1 MQDSIISRENT
12 KISNKD
18 LILFK
23 EEILKDMRN
32 IKKSLEE
39 RYGAMN
45 ENISSKLN
53 KFELK
58 LTTLETKL
66 LNITHKINSDNKMM
80 QSIESLNKFKD
91 QMNDNIFKSRA
102 KFNEF
107 ESYMKSELTRINE
120 LLKESIIYPSLIG
133 NLSRFKNFHDFMD
146 YILEEISQFKRVKE
160 KMEADNVPTKK
171 RIEQIIDSFKLQM
184 NNFNISSKNL
194 ITNSINESN
203 DRISTISRI
212 YDEKF
217 RKLNEENSK
226 FNDLVMNKL
235 DEISIQTKF
244 VKDDEFSNF
253 GQKLKNFEDDLEDL
267 NKKINRIQEL
277 INNILSNQNMSKINH
292 NKEKKVAIYSG
303 VKQYIQGNLDANE
316 LATMKKFTESS
327 PKKNLNK
334 YNNKKEDK
342 KLFSSERDSRI
353 NNSRK
358 SKDIIDV
365 TDVQEQKYNSNGINN
380 NFLLINTKI
389 NANKEKNEQKKKIL
403 NLLNSPISAFTNL
416 NLTERKKLNSQNFN
430 NKQNGLSTDFQDNK
444 FKSVNKVFDDKIK
457 PKLIKEEVNAIEKKE
472 PEGSKI
478 KNEKK
483 ENEEKKNEEKKV
495 IPLFEILNFR
505 DSNGNRCKTSKK
517 RKKNININ
525 KSEQPSWNSIYNSTI
540 QNKIKHISSLTEKMP
555 NDLAKSIYY
564 THNIINQN
572 SNYFNQR
579 KNKSLI
585 KLKDNYKGKIS
596 KNDTFDMKNGRV
608 NEAKQIENIC
618 NNLYSYIPTYDT
630 YTHKSGLSSSYFNL
644 NVI

>member
-23 EEILKDMRN
+23 EEILKDMRI

-505 DSNGNRCKTSKK
+505 DSNDNRCKTSKK